1 MLHQFL
7 PAETIQVSEE
17 SILLIFLGVLFLGH
31 ESTVLDLQ
39 PRVNG
44 ATDYPR

>member
-7 PAETIQVSEE
+7 PPESIQVSEE

-31 ESTVLDLQ
+31 GSTVLDLQ
-39 PRVNG
+39 PRVN
-44 ATDYPR
+44 AAAHYPR